1 MVRLDSLLLLL
12 WLLLL
17 LSMQVSETRTTRT
30 TTMTTA
36 RTTTTTTTTRT
47 TGDDDDGDGDIR
59 PAARHARSRTGTSQR
74 HTTTGHAPRPSR
86 ASRPPSRAALSPAP
100 TPRLIAL
107 GSDSTARLPRVNSRA
122 SLLSLTPPTGM
133 PALPDPPQHTQR
145 RDPALT
151 SPRDDGRSPASGM

>member
-36 RTTTTTTTTRT
+36 RTTTTTTTRRT

-59 PAARHARSRTGTSQR
+59 PAARHARSRTGTSAR

-100 TPRLIAL
+100 TPRLIASGFGL
-107 GSDSTARLPRVNSRA
+107 HCASSARELPRVSALSDAAHRDARA
-122 SLLSLTPPTGM
+122 PRPAPTHPTTRPGTYL
-133 PALPDPPQHTQR
+133 AAR
-145 RDPALT
+145 
-151 SPRDDGRSPASGM
+151 